1 MRNNTTFTS
10 AISNIEFPEN
20 DRVSGKTIRTSI
32 LNLIL
37 EDFPDFDV
45 NDSIS
50 VQELNVYREKYI
62 SKFLQTEISQLS
74 KLEKDVVRSLG
85 DDTSFVAKVEEEVD
99 TRNYGQIV
107 ADKVAAFGGSWTF
120 IIAFFVFIS
129 IWIGSNVI
137 IFTNKEFDPY
147 PFILLNLILSCI
159 AALQAPVIMMS
170 QNRQEEKD
178 RERAKKD
185 YMINLKSELEIRM
198 LDEKLDHL
206 IMHQQQ
212 ELIEIQKVQI
222 ENQGSVRALIKV
234 EGIHQSTQGKQLLPF
249 VLRLYFYE
257 NSNSIRAIHSF
268 VYDADENH
276 DFIKGIGFRFDALL
290 KDFDKA
296 EEILQSAYEK
306 EPSEAVIYD
315 HYGDVLWTNGK
326 QIQARYVWQNAIKL
340 KNIEQD
346 LKESINKKIIFGLDD
361 ADKNKS

>member
-1 MRNNTTFTS
+1 MSNNTTFKS
-10 AISNIEFPEN
+10 AISNVEFPEH

-120 IIAFFVFIS
+120 IIAFFIFIS

-147 PFILLNLILSCI
+147 PFILLNLILSCV

-198 LDEKLDHL
+198 LDDKIDHL
-206 IMHQQQ
+206 VMHQQQ

-222 ENQGSVRALIKV
+222 EMMNDILNRIK
-234 EGIHQSTQGKQLLPF
+234 
-249 VLRLYFYE
+249 
-257 NSNSIRAIHSF
+257 
-268 VYDADENH
+268 
-276 DFIKGIGFRFDALL
+276 
-290 KDFDKA
+290 
-296 EEILQSAYEK
+296 
-306 EPSEAVIYD
+306 
-315 HYGDVLWTNGK
+315 
-326 QIQARYVWQNAIKL
+326 
-340 KNIEQD
+340 
-346 LKESINKKIIFGLDD
+346 
-361 ADKNKS
+361 